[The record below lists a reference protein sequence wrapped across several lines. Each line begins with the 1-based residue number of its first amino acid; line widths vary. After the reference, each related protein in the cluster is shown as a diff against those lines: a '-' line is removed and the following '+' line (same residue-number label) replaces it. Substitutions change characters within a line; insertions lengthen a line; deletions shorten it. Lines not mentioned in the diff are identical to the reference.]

1 MVTGASTADLA
12 VVLIDARNGVLT
24 QSKRHGFIASLLGI
38 PHVLVAVNKMD
49 LVDYSKEVFD
59 KIVADYTAFSRKLN
73 IHDIS
78 FVPISALEGDNVVER
93 SARMPWYEGY
103 SVLHYL
109 ENVTIAADSNL
120 VDFRFPVQYVIRPHQ
135 DFRGYAGK
143 IKSGVIRPGE
153 EVMVLPSR
161 KHSSVKRIATYDG
174 DLEEAGQE
182 ESVVIELEDQLD
194 VSRGDMLVRPKNVP
208 RVADNFDAIVSWMD
222 DHTSLEPGREY
233 ILQHGNRTVKARV
246 EDVLYKIDVNTL
258 HRQFEKEVE
267 LNEIARV
274 EIRTGEPIFFDP
286 YITNRSTGAFVL
298 IDTATLVTVGAG
310 MIQIERREESLDRA
324 DEKTAV
330 SAEEALRR
338 GPVSAEDHARRA
350 GHRGLCL
357 LFTPGGAEAAG
368 GIESAEAGGTHGGP
382 GGPESAG
389 PEDTEAEE
397 SAGAPASAAA
407 ERLLFSRGYRTAR
420 VDRELY
426 ARITGRSGAPR
437 PAEYREFAFRTAAA
451 LLETAHL
458 VFVDAA
464 PLGAAGSG
472 ELAEALGGEHCLK
485 VAAGQDAEEIAETV
499 RERLG

>member
-49 LVDYSKEVFD
+49 LVDYSKEVFE

-143 IKSGVIRPGE
+143 VKSGVIRPGE
-153 EVMVLPSR
+153 EVVALPSH
-161 KHSSVKRIATYDG
+161 KHSTVKRIATYDG

-194 VSRGDMLVRPKNVP
+194 ISRGDMLVRPKNVP
-208 RVADNFDAIVSWMD
+208 RVSDNFDAIVSWMD
-222 DHTSLEPGREY
+222 DHRTLEPGREY

-246 EDVLYKIDVNTL
+246 EEVLYKIDVNTL
-258 HRQFEKEVE
+258 HRQYEKEVE
-267 LNEIARV
+267 LNEIARI
-274 EIRTGEPIFFDP
+274 ELRTGEPIFFDP
-286 YITNRSTGAFVL
+286 YVTNRHTGSFVL
-298 IDTATLVTVGAG
+298 IDPASLVTVGAG
-310 MIQIERREESLDRA
+310 MIQSERREEQTQVEENAAARGTGLPGD
-324 DEKTAV
+324 V
-330 SAEEALRR
+330 SVQ
-338 GPVSAEDHARRA
+338 GPVSSEERAGRA
-350 GHRGLCL
+350 GHRPLCL
-357 LFTPGGAEAAG
+357 LLETAGETAE
-368 GIESAEAGGTHGGP
+368 
-382 GGPESAG
+382 
-389 PEDTEAEE
+389 EAE
-397 SAGAPASAAA
+397 
-407 ERLLFSRGYRTAR
+407 RRLFSLGYRTAR

-426 ARITGRSGAPR
+426 TRLSGGDKEEQPNSE
-437 PAEYREFAFRTAAA
+437 EYRRFALYAAGA
-451 LLETAHL
+451 LLHSG
-458 VFVDAA
+458 FVVLLDAA
-464 PLGAAGSG
+464 PLNEQERTALAKELGEERCRTVPAGSG
-472 ELAEALGGEHCLK
+472 AEEMTAQAEELAGRNP
-485 VAAGQDAEEIAETV
+485 Q
-499 RERLG
+499 